1 MAKVTWQPDEK
12 GHFHLVKYK
21 GPKDLVVDDYIQ
33 KEKCARCK
41 QLKTFLCE
49 HDTIYRKEMSLKTS
63 SQPYDNTDNSNNNNM
78 TPRRADNSMF
88 QSRSTNNNNTNRQQ
102 ARVVAN
108 TWTTSSSAPRE
119 QGTFYRRHSDDEYNK
134 RTTSER
140 AQVKDNGGKV
150 IYQIGKTGEYNHSTN
165 TNEHRTFGPGSKK
178 RNSEVIAANKN
189 NRSKQ
194 SNTCIII

>member
-49 HDTIYRKEMSLKTS
+49 HDTIYRKEMSLKNS
-63 SQPYDNTDNSNNNNM
+63 SQPYDNTDNSNNM

-108 TWTTSSSAPRE
+108 TWTTSSSSAPRE

-140 AQVKDNGGKV
+140 VQVKDNGGKV
-150 IYQIGKTGEYNHSTN
+150 MYQIGKTGEYNHSTN
-165 TNEHRTFGPGSKK
+165 TNEHRTFGPNSKK
-178 RNSEVIAANKN
+178 RNSEVIVANKN